1 MVELPGPWAAVG
13 ISVIMTEISDL
24 TSPETAIL
32 DTSGFLLRILVR
44 RKGPGCVL
52 RTPAGTALG

>member
-1 MVELPGPWAAVG
+1 VTA
-13 ISVIMTEISDL
+13 ISDL

-32 DTSGFLLRILVR
+32 NMSGFLLRILVR